1 MSWDFELIDGP
12 YGGVT
17 EGPVWDG
24 SGVLFTHIPQ
34 SKILRFDPKKGSS
47 TVFRENTN
55 QANGLARTKDGVIFA
70 CEGDARRVVLY
81 KGSSAPTEVLI
92 DSFEGKSFNV
102 PNDLAIDNNGNIWF
116 TDPFYEG
123 AAGTWSEDL
132 THKELDHDSVYFLKN
147 DKEKSEW
154 IVKRATYDTTRPNGI
169 LFSLDYKTLYV
180 AQSGRRDDEK
190 RELRAYDVNDDN
202 TLGSFK
208 VLHDFG
214 ANRGVDGM
222 AIDKTGC
229 IIATAGW
236 FAGGPGPS
244 IYVFS
249 PSGEVIERHPLIY
262 DRPTNCVFG
271 GDDMNTLFVTT
282 IDGHLLKAET
292 DRIGVEYNRN

>member
-1 MSWDFELIDGP
+1 MSWNFELIDGP

-24 SGVLFTHIPQ
+24 SGVLFTHIPG
-34 SKILRFDPKKGSS
+34 SKIFRYDHTTGVS

-70 CEGDARRVVLY
+70 CEGDARRVVAY
-81 KGSSAPTEVLI
+81 KKDNSIEILI
-92 DSFEGKSFNV
+92 DSFEGKSFNI
-102 PNDLAIDNNGNIWF
+102 PNDLAIDQNGNIWF

-123 AAGTWSEDL
+123 AAGDWSNDINY
-132 THKELDHDSVYFLKN
+132 KELDHDSVYFLSRN
-147 DKEKSEW
+147 NAKSKW
-154 IVKRATYDTTRPNGI
+154 SVKRATYDTTRPNGI

-180 AQSGRRDDEK
+180 AQSGRRSDEK
-190 RELRAYDVNDDN
+190 RELRAYDIKDN
-202 TLGSFK
+202 NALGDYK

-214 ANRGVDGM
+214 ADRGVDGM
-222 AIDKTGC
+222 AIDKEGC

-249 PSGEVIERHPLIY
+249 PDGEVIDRHSLIY

-271 GDDMNTLFVTT
+271 GNDMKTLFVTT
-282 IDGHLLKAET
+282 IDGHLLQAQT
-292 DRIGVEYNRN
+292 DRVGVEYHRN